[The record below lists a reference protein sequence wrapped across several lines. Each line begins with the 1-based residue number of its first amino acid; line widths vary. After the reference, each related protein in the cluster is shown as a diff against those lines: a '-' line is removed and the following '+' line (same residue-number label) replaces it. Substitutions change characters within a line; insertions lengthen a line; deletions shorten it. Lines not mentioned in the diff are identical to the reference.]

1 MQFEI
6 HSHNKANRTE
16 CCDVTLCP
24 SYNLLLKHK
33 KKYDQ
38 YLQRTLGELAGQI
51 NDLRTARNF
60 IEKQINKDC
69 QGRKKVTFEL
79 DDLEPNKKEMRT
91 KKT

>member
-6 HSHNKANRTE
+6 HSHDKANRSE
-16 CCDVTLCP
+16 RCDVRMCP

-38 YLQRTLGELAGQI
+38 YFQKTLSEMTGQI
-51 NDLRTARNF
+51 NDLRTARSF

-69 QGRKKVTFEL
+69 QGRKKVTFEI
-79 DDLEPNKKEMRT
+79 DDQEPNKKEMHA
-91 KKT
+91 KKP